1 MAIEDNPETRRKYGE
16 ELKRRREA
24 AGLTQ
29 ERLSELTII
38 SRTHLAHMEAGR
50 RRPDVADARRLD
62 QVLNTGD
69 DFFER
74 FLPVLDGKVVAE
86 HFEEALE
93 FEGQAIVIREYA
105 PKLVPVLLQTEAY
118 ARAVLGSGHPP
129 KSDSARD
136 KLLVTRLERAR
147 ILENFDS
154 PVVWTLL
161 DEAVLRQH
169 IGGPAV
175 MCEQLRH
182 IVSLGESRRIRV
194 HVLPFTVGA
203 HAVLE
208 GFVSLMWFSDLP
220 PIAYVEGL
228 KSGRV
233 WETPSVV
240 RECQEVY
247 DHALGDALSHSESLA
262 LIGSVAEEFEH
273 AARTGKHP

>member
-1 MAIEDNPETRRKYGE
+1 MAIEDNPESRRKYGE
-16 ELKRRREA
+16 ELKRRRES

-50 RRPDVADARRLD
+50 RRPDVGDARRLD

-74 FLPVLDGKVVAE
+74 FLPMLDGKKVAE

-105 PKLVPVLLQTEAY
+105 PKLVPGILQTEPY
-118 ARAVLGSGHPP
+118 AKEVLNSGSTP
-129 KSDSARD
+129 KSDEERD
-136 KLLVTRLERAR
+136 RLLVTRLERAA

-154 PVVWTLL
+154 PVVWVIL
-161 DEAVLRQH
+161 DEAVLRRH
-169 IGGPAV
+169 VGGPKV

-182 IVSLGESRRIRV
+182 IARLGEHRRIRV
-194 HVLPFTVGA
+194 HVLPFSGGY
-203 HAVLE
+203 HALIE
-208 GFVSLMWFSDLP
+208 GEVKLMWFEDQP

-233 WETPSVV
+233 WEDPAVV
-240 RECQEVY
+240 RDCQVAY
-247 DHALGDALSHSESLA
+247 DHALGDALSHRDSLA
-262 LIGSVAEEFEH
+262 LIGSVAEEYEH
-273 AARTGKHP
+273 AARTDQHP

>member
-1 MAIEDNPETRRKYGE
+1 MAIEDNPESRRKYGE
-16 ELKRRREA
+16 ELKRRRES

-62 QVLNTGD
+62 QVLDAGG
-69 DFFER
+69 FFER
-74 FLPVLDGKVVAE
+74 FLPTLDGKKVAE
-86 HFEEALE
+86 HFAEALE
-93 FEGQAIVIREYA
+93 FEGQATTIREYA
-105 PKLVPVLLQTEAY
+105 PKLVPGILQTEPY
-118 ARAVLGSGHPP
+118 ARAVLSSGHPP
-129 KSDSARD
+129 KSEQSRD
-136 KLLVTRLERAR
+136 KLLVTRLARAR
-147 ILENFDS
+147 ILDDFDS
-154 PVVWTLL
+154 PVVWMLL
-161 DEAVLRQH
+161 DEAVLRH
-169 IGGPAV
+169 RIGGPAV

-208 GFVSLMWFSDLP
+208 GFVSLMWFKDQP

-247 DHALGDALSHSESLA
+247 DHALGDALSHRESLA
-262 LIGSVAEEFEH
+262 LIRSVAEEYEH
-273 AARTGKHP
+273 AARTGQHP